1 MDTSLWYEYYQGVVY
16 PLDLCSPPAIGQ
28 QKKSVASL
36 TTLCSRYIIQDS
48 TMTAQAIHYIP
59 KELCIVLMQEAL
71 ICNKDRAVDVLLS
84 HWPFETL
91 SLQKLVPN
99 VFTSVRPLYDML
111 YLSEVTRQCL
121 RYTTCLAHT
130 FLECVKNKTPTKLR
144 YLDMSGFPTPE
155 VILYYLATHCML
167 SYNEARQNVMVNM
180 YNKAVQLLPQP
191 VPDRLMMAD
200 QFLPDTSI
208 LVKLDAFVAAD
219 QTLTELSKA
228 LKVSGFTDSKLC
240 MCLQKLDAT
249 CLGEPK
255 LNILLGQINP
265 QYLTGIRLKYNSINC
280 ESFCNLAPTL
290 EKFTNLCA
298 LDLSCNSITVY
309 QSDSTTEVL
318 GKTLSSLPNLSRL
331 DLSSNRLKY
340 KLRQLISGTQ
350 QPLQHLRLAG
360 CGLTE
365 SDIRYLSTSHHTKA
379 LQHIDLSGNT
389 LTLCCGSLGRLLEEV
404 KSTLLVLELEDSKLD
419 DGGILRLLPYI
430 SLLHSILYLNLSQNS
445 LVSSVCLQL
454 SVTLSALV
462 DLKALKISY
471 CSDFYGTEDEEE
483 FNRVKQMFV
492 NQFLVVLNKLSETHL
507 VMSDLESI

>member
-1 MDTSLWYEYYQGVVY
+1 M
-16 PLDLCSPPAIGQ
+16 
-28 QKKSVASL
+28 
-36 TTLCSRYIIQDS
+36 
-48 TMTAQAIHYIP
+48 
-59 KELCIVLMQEAL
+59 
-71 ICNKDRAVDVLLS
+71 
-84 HWPFETL
+84 
-91 SLQKLVPN
+91 
-99 VFTSVRPLYDML
+99 
-111 YLSEVTRQCL
+111 
-121 RYTTCLAHT
+121 
-130 FLECVKNKTPTKLR
+130 
-144 YLDMSGFPTPE
+144 
-155 VILYYLATHCML
+155 
-167 SYNEARQNVMVNM
+167 
-180 YNKAVQLLPQP
+180 
-191 VPDRLMMAD
+191 
-200 QFLPDTSI
+200 
-208 LVKLDAFVAAD
+208 
-219 QTLTELSKA
+219 
-228 LKVSGFTDSKLC
+228 
-240 MCLQKLDAT
+240 
-249 CLGEPK
+249 
-255 LNILLGQINP
+255 
-265 QYLTGIRLKYNSINC
+265 KYNSINC

-365 SDIRYLSTSHHTKA
+365 SDIRYLSISHHTKA
-379 LQHIDLSGNT
+379 LQHIDLGGNT

-454 SVTLSALV
+454 SVTLSSLV

-483 FNRVKQMFV
+483 FNRIKQMFV

-507 VMSDLESI
+507 VMTDLESI